1 MCSRRKL
8 HLGDRCRI
16 RLLILISNVIPL
28 NQPSPSAM
36 VMESSTLYPL
46 ILSTKRSRCLF
57 PITLHFA
64 KTIHRHFLIQ
74 LEQQLPILRYAV
86 TSLYLILRLP
96 FNISP
101 STTLIT
107 IPELLETWP
116 PSPINILDTPPCHCV
131 TTTCKF
137 NLQKSKLAIT

>member
-1 MCSRRKL
+1 MCPQRKL

-16 RLLILISNVIPL
+16 RLLIVINNVIPI

-36 VMESSTLYPL
+36 AMESSTLYPL

-64 KTIHRHFLIQ
+64 KTIHHHFLIQ

-86 TSLYLILRLP
+86 TSLYIILRLP

-107 IPELLETWP
+107 IPELLETCP
-116 PSPINILDTPPCHCV
+116 PSPINTPDTTPMPFCH
-131 TTTCKF
+131 
-137 NLQKSKLAIT
+137 NHLQT